1 MIYGGRNYWES
12 GNQAS
17 YLIEIVFSVDL
28 LILKPF
34 FMCDKSLKGV

>member
-1 MIYGGRNYWES
+1 MIYGDGKDWES
-12 GNQAS
+12 GSQVS

>member
-12 GNQAS
+12 GSQAS